1 MNALTPEAIRLYV
14 DIAYRIPRKQIL
26 LSGSNYVLWNG
37 NTEKKSLSKSHI
49 TELEDAGFI
58 SKYPT
63 NGYFVTSHGYDSI
76 DKFIQKKSRTNSHN
90 KTEYYYDL
98 GELYESGADS

>member
-1 MNALTPEAIRLYV
+1 MNNLTPEAIRLYV

-26 LSGSNYVLWNG
+26 LCGSDYKLWNG
-37 NTEKKSLSKSHI
+37 STEKI
-49 TELEDAGFI
+49 TVSNSYILELETSGFL

-63 NGYFVTSHGYDSI
+63 NGYYVTSLGYDSV
-76 DKFIQKKSRTNSHN
+76 DQYIQKKSRTNSHN

-98 GELYESGADS
+98 GEPYESGADS